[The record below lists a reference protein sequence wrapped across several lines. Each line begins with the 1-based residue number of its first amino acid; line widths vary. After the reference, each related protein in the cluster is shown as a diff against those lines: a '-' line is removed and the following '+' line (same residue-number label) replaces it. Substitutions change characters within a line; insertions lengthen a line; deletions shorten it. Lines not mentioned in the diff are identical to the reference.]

1 MVIED
6 KRTPT
11 FQITSRNLKSTE
23 ATSNEGYQLPTQR
36 YQEEQRNKTGI
47 TTVSRHSKQKQTQ
60 EQKLKLAN
68 KILKLYS
75 TPVEREIPLKRA
87 RSVQRKGKN
96 ARDVCSSVEGRHWF
110 ESSTANGVNSTSSP
124 LQFSR
129 NFVNDYA
136 TKGVLMNHLASC
148 PLAAKSRDNDRAI
161 MEEDPWGRQ
170 INSKKKI
177 LEQIR
182 PRHPAIREEI
192 VAQPRDALKVNG
204 MVLADRL
211 KVLSTPFYKRTPFG
225 NIQQTTC
232 VAPKHWLN
240 YLNEKITKK
249 LTTSST
255 APPLCANTLCKL
267 CQLNSEQQHSVEQ
280 SNLEKGVLHIDLKR
294 LTQVRSKDWSS
305 YGHFT
310 RVHKLRYTKRQKT
323 DLETEDKEH
332 HVDVDEDY
340 LNVDVDRLM
349 EIYEQKGPCDV
360 DVSKS
365 VFPWQ
370 KSDDHGEACSSDKEM
385 TAISNASDTVDG
397 YVSVERPA
405 TTSLRSCLNFTSRK
419 TCFTNVY
426 IGSICSKETAFKT
439 W

>member
-11 FQITSRNLKSTE
+11 FQITSRRNLKSIE

-36 YQEEQRNKTGI
+36 YQEKQRNKTGLVA
-47 TTVSRHSKQKQTQ
+47 TGSRHSKQKQTQ
-60 EQKLKLAN
+60 EQKLKLAD

-75 TPVEREIPLKRA
+75 TPMEREIPLKRA

-110 ESSTANGVNSTSSP
+110 ESSAANCVNSTSSP

-136 TKGVLMNHLASC
+136 TKGLLMNHLASC
-148 PLAAKSRDNDRAI
+148 PLAAKSMTRDNDRAI

-182 PRHPAIREEI
+182 PCHPAIREEI
-192 VAQPRDALKVNG
+192 VPQPRDALKING

-211 KVLSTPFYKRTPFG
+211 KVLSTPFYKQTPFG

-240 YLNEKITKK
+240 YLNEKMTKK
-249 LTTSST
+249 LATSST

-267 CQLNSEQQHSVEQ
+267 CQLNSEQQDSVGQ

-310 RVHKLRYTKRQKT
+310 RVHKLRYTKRQKN
-323 DLETEDKEH
+323 LETEEKEH

-370 KSDDHGEACSSDKEM
+370 KSDDQGEAGSSDKEM
-385 TAISNASDTVDG
+385 TAIINASNTVDG
-397 YVSVERPA
+397 YISVERPA
-405 TTSLRSCLNFTSRK
+405 TTTLRACLNFTSRK
-419 TCFTNVY
+419 TYV
-426 IGSICSKETAFKT
+426 
-439 W
+439 